1 MGLDIYFHKV
11 KNASE
16 EKNGHE
22 WAKVCEIIDEE
33 GKVKMTMASWIF
45 YLKVYEPKMTF
56 SKQTLHLGQVISLK
70 SPHDLEIQY
79 DKLGVEK

>member
-1 MGLDIYFHKV
+1 MKRAQRAKCTKEKGLDRGRLDRV
-11 KNASE
+11 KRT
-16 EKNGHE
+16 
-22 WAKVCEIIDEE
+22 
-33 GKVKMTMASWIF
+33 KVKMTIASGIL